1 MTRKKTGLKFNY
13 EDKSYTVYF
22 NQIGLDDST
31 ILFHLQNNAKA
42 NIVNSLDYSKKS
54 NIQNLK
60 FFNSYQ
66 NKIFKDIYNLE
77 SDIDLSRY
85 YISHDNDNVRF
96 TSKDKNIE
104 IEDRIEEI
112 LSTENITDE
121 DAKLIAQLM
130 IQKGWTDIKKVNFN
144 ESSKEFIKKI
154 KDEFEK
160 DNSQ

>member
-1 MTRKKTGLKFNY
+1 MLT
-13 EDKSYTVYF
+13 D
-22 NQIGLDDST
+22 Q
-31 ILFHLQNNAKA
+31 A
-42 NIVNSLDYSKKS
+42 NIVNSLDYSQKS

-85 YISHDNDNVRF
+85 YISQENDNVKF

-144 ESSKEFIKKI
+144 ESSKEFISKI
-154 KDEFEK
+154 RDEFNNEK
-160 DNSQ
+160 

>member
-1 MTRKKTGLKFNY
+1 MLKLLMYLGIRVSELIYLKN
-13 EDKSYTVYF
+13 
-22 NQIGLDDST
+22 DDIT
-31 ILFHLQNNAKA
+31 I
-42 NIVNSLDYSKKS
+42 
-54 NIQNLK
+54 
-60 FFNSYQ
+60 
-66 NKIFKDIYNLE
+66 E
-77 SDIDLSRY
+77 
-85 YISHDNDNVRF
+85 NDNVKF

>member
-1 MTRKKTGLKFNY
+1 MVPAY
-13 EDKSYTVYF
+13 
-22 NQIGLDDST
+22 
-31 ILFHLQNNAKA
+31 A
-42 NIVNSLDYSKKS
+42 
-54 NIQNLK
+54 
-60 FFNSYQ
+60 
-66 NKIFKDIYNLE
+66 LE

-85 YISHDNDNVRF
+85 YISQENDNVKF

-130 IQKGWTDIKKVNFN
+130 LQKGWTDIKKVNFN

-160 DNSQ
+160 DNSQR

>member
-1 MTRKKTGLKFNY
+1 M
-13 EDKSYTVYF
+13 
-22 NQIGLDDST
+22 Q
-31 ILFHLQNNAKA
+31 
-42 NIVNSLDYSKKS
+42 
-54 NIQNLK
+54 
-60 FFNSYQ
+60 
-66 NKIFKDIYNLE
+66 
-77 SDIDLSRY
+77 
-85 YISHDNDNVRF
+85 F

-144 ESSKEFIKKI
+144 ESSKEFVKKI

-160 DNSQ
+160 DNSQR

>member
-1 MTRKKTGLKFNY
+1 MKIKATQYILIKL
-13 EDKSYTVYF
+13 DLMIALSYF
-22 NQIGLDDST
+22 I
-31 ILFHLQNNAKA
+31 NNTKA
-42 NIVNSLDYSKKS
+42 NIVNDLDYSKKS

-144 ESSKEFIKKI
+144 ESRKECIKKS
-154 KDEFEK
+154 KDEVK
-160 DNSQ
+160 